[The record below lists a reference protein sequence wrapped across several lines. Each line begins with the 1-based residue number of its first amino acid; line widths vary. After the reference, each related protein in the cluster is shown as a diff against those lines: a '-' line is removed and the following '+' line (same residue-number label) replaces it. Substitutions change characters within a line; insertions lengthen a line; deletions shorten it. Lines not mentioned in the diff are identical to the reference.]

1 MQKRTKRYNYRIF
14 LLNTYMN
21 NNKLRLIILKCKPLK
36 TAFIRITAIM
46 LFIICGV
53 TECMADVNTS
63 AFLHKKDVI
72 ELNNNSIEFTYWDGC
87 DHKIKTK
94 NYTISSDWCSAMII
108 WGEDLTGTIGTNT
121 TIYGP
126 YTWLPAGDYRVSFK
140 LTSYGWNILKYWDI
154 GVNFGQQNTGYR
166 NKYDRSN
173 CQINADTTVSNI
185 VCGGNDTGGNLD
197 YTIHTNGDSADY
209 ELRTYF
215 SRDADLGIGGPEHEL
230 SKIGH
235 FIREITICSLD
246 SNTIYYDADG
256 GLLDKEETGKL
267 TDTNWGADRGNVSIP
282 AKEGYIFEGWYGYSK
297 ASNTTSNRDKLT
309 FDTDSEYVMLWDSNG
324 KPCSSVLK
332 EASYSDYTVYAKW
345 KPKDKVIKYISN
357 APSGVSNM
365 PQDINT
371 MYGSEV
377 SLSGQRP
384 SRKLFKFD
392 GWNTEA
398 DGSGDMYYPLEAV
411 TELTKLSEDTVNLYA
426 QWQRQRFMYIK
437 AASTTYGDTFIK
449 RTPDDELWYTGIGS
463 NTIHSLPDSMYSWQV
478 QKWYID
484 KNGSIY
490 KDNYINV

>member
-21 NNKLRLIILKCKPLK
+21 NNKLRLIILKCKLLK
-36 TAFIRITAIM
+36 TAFIRITAIL

-72 ELNNNSIEFTYWDGC
+72 DLNNNSIEFTYWDGY

-94 NYTISSDWCSAMII
+94 NYTISSDWRNAMLI
-108 WGEDLTGTIGTNT
+108 WSEDLTGTIGTNT

-140 LTSYGWNILKYWDI
+140 LTAYGWNTLKYWDI

-173 CQINADTTVSNI
+173 CQINADTTVSDI

-215 SRDADLGIGGPEHEL
+215 NRDVDFGIGAPEHEL
-230 SKIGH
+230 GKIGQ

-256 GLLDKEETGKL
+256 GLLDKEEAGTL
-267 TDTNWGADRGNVSIP
+267 TDTNWGADRGDVSIP
-282 AKEGYIFEGWYGYSK
+282 AKEGYIFEGVVW
-297 ASNTTSNRDKLT
+297 L
-309 FDTDSEYVMLWDSNG
+309 
-324 KPCSSVLK
+324 
-332 EASYSDYTVYAKW
+332 
-345 KPKDKVIKYISN
+345 
-357 APSGVSNM
+357 
-365 PQDINT
+365 
-371 MYGSEV
+371 
-377 SLSGQRP
+377 
-384 SRKLFKFD
+384 
-392 GWNTEA
+392 
-398 DGSGDMYYPLEAV
+398 
-411 TELTKLSEDTVNLYA
+411 
-426 QWQRQRFMYIK
+426 
-437 AASTTYGDTFIK
+437 
-449 RTPDDELWYTGIGS
+449 
-463 NTIHSLPDSMYSWQV
+463 
-478 QKWYID
+478 
-484 KNGSIY
+484 
-490 KDNYINV
+490 

>member
-36 TAFIRITAIM
+36 TAFIRITAIL

-72 ELNNNSIEFTYWDGC
+72 DLNNNSIEFTYWDGY

-94 NYTISSDWCSAMII
+94 NYTISSDWRNAMLI
-108 WGEDLTGTIGTNT
+108 WSEDLTGTIGTNT

-140 LTSYGWNILKYWDI
+140 LTAYGWNTLKYWDI

-173 CQINADTTVSNI
+173 CQINADTTVSDI

-215 SRDADLGIGGPEHEL
+215 NRDVDFGIGAPEHEL
-230 SKIGH
+230 GKIGQ

-256 GLLDKEETGKL
+256 GLLDKEEAGTL
-267 TDTNWGADRGNVSIP
+267 TDTNWGADRGDVSIP

-297 ASNTTSNRDKLT
+297 ASNITSNRDELT
-309 FDTDSEYVMLWDSNG
+309 FDTDSEYVMLWDS
-324 KPCSSVLK
+324 KARLAV
-332 EASYSDYTVYAKW
+332 
-345 KPKDKVIKYISN
+345 
-357 APSGVSNM
+357 
-365 PQDINT
+365 
-371 MYGSEV
+371 MY
-377 SLSGQRP
+377 
-384 SRKLFKFD
+384 
-392 GWNTEA
+392 
-398 DGSGDMYYPLEAV
+398 
-411 TELTKLSEDTVNLYA
+411 
-426 QWQRQRFMYIK
+426 
-437 AASTTYGDTFIK
+437 
-449 RTPDDELWYTGIGS
+449 
-463 NTIHSLPDSMYSWQV
+463 
-478 QKWYID
+478 
-484 KNGSIY
+484 
-490 KDNYINV
+490 